1 MANDVFSRA
10 DTFLN
15 GFLTTLEKQVQTLLS
30 NEIGTLIVSSIILYI
45 IIYGYM
51 VLAGKIQTPIADLLW
66 NLARLGIIVAFVRN
80 EGGILTHF
88 SEAVKELSTLG
99 GNGKT
104 VLANFD
110 TLLATVSE
118 FSERLVDQV
127 DWFSE
132 GFISVL
138 VFVGFAFLAIPISLT
153 YILSKITLH
162 FLLALSPIF
171 FFMLMWGWLKDSF
184 ARFVSLLISN
194 ALALVIINVLI
205 SLSIKAVEA
214 QTKMNG
220 NPWLVAFSFIAMG
233 VITGMAIKYVV
244 SVVNTVISVSVERAG
259 AGAVGAY
266 KGAKNFIQS
275 ATTPTANSIAQAN
288 MRTAKSQEQTQKDL
302 QGLISNM
309 KESLPTQPK
318 K

>member
-1 MANDVFSRA
+1 
-10 DTFLN
+10 
-15 GFLTTLEKQVQTLLS
+15 
-30 NEIGTLIVSSIILYI
+30 
-45 IIYGYM
+45 M

-220 NPWLVAFSFIAMG
+220 NPWLVAFSFYCYG
-233 VITGMAIKYVV
+233 CNYWYGNKNTLF
-244 SVVNTVISVSVERAG
+244 SVVKYG
-259 AGAVGAY
+259 
-266 KGAKNFIQS
+266 NF
-275 ATTPTANSIAQAN
+275 
-288 MRTAKSQEQTQKDL
+288 L
-302 QGLISNM
+302 
-309 KESLPTQPK
+309 
-318 K
+318 